1 MRLREADFELPF
13 RIERFQ
19 FPLTLAYA
27 ITINKSQGQTLD
39 FVGIDLRSACFSH
52 GQLYVALSR
61 CKAFDKV
68 KIRVSTNAEQ
78 GKIPQLQGVYTK
90 NIVFRDI
97 LVSNFI
103 KL

>member
-1 MRLREADFELPF
+1 MPF

-39 FVGIDLRSACFSH
+39 FVGIDLSTPCFSH

-61 CKAFDKV
+61 VRSGDNV
-68 KIRVSTNAEQ
+68 IIRVSTTAEQ
-78 GKIPQLQGVYTK
+78 GKFPNLEGTYTK
-90 NIVFRDI
+90 NIVFREI
-97 LVSNFI
+97 LVSFE
-103 KL
+103 LFS